1 MRVRLRLSIQG
12 IHAMRTTKQEAIN
25 AVSVT
30 GANNAV
36 SVQMTA
42 RSDISIQCHEN
53 DVPAFIGPALER
65 LYGNLFSSL
74 TYYRAFGGA
83 DNASTYVVRDG
94 KTIVCAWLFR
104 RYRNS
109 VRVINEGIHVDQDDV
124 TRFVSYIFSCYPK
137 VSVISFHAVRP
148 NMVELPMP
156 YQRFNC
162 LEDMV
167 LSLPGN
173 ADAYTAGLGR
183 STRSYIHR
191 YLNKLRRD
199 FPSFSFR
206 VASGAEVTE
215 EDIRSIIGFNRARM
229 AMKGKESINDEDTT
243 RRIIGL
249 ARECGL
255 VGMIMLD
262 GRICAGSV
270 NYRVGD
276 NYFLE
281 TLSHDPDYDDYRL
294 GTLCCYLTICEC
306 IARGGHEYH
315 FLWGQDDYK
324 ARLLGVQ
331 RDLDDLVIYR
341 SHWHMLLYGKLVL
354 HHVVNSFLRRMR
366 IWARAKR
373 RKDSFGGRLIKR
385 AWRFMRGMGAVRS

>member
-1 MRVRLRLSIQG
+1 
-12 IHAMRTTKQEAIN
+12 MRTTEQEAIN

-42 RSDISIQCHEN
+42 WSDISIQCHEN

-124 TRFVSYIFSCYPK
+124 TRFVSTIFSRYPK

-173 ADAYTAGLGR
+173 ANAYTASLGR

-215 EDIRSIIGFNRARM
+215 EEIRRIIGFNRARM

-281 TLSHDPDYDDYRL
+281 TLAHDPDYDDYRL

-354 HHVVNSFLRRMR
+354 HHVANGFLRRMR

-373 RKDSFGGRLIKR
+373 RKDSLGGRLIKR